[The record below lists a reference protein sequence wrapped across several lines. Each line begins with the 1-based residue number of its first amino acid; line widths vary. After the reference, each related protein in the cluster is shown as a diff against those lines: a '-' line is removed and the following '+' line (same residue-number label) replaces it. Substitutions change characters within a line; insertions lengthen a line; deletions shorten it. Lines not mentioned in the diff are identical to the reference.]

1 VPLPHAG
8 ESAQSARAHSRRERT
23 DASGHPHGRD
33 YARSPLVVTWEVTQ
47 ACALACDHCRAE
59 ATPERNPA
67 ELSTAEARDLFEQV
81 ATFTPQPFLVLSGGD
96 PLERFAEIGVARM
109 ALSLD
114 GATPESHD
122 TFRGEA
128 GTFETAIRAAE
139 HARELGV
146 PIQFNTTVTA
156 ETVSELPG
164 IADIVET
171 YDAAMWEVFFLVPVG
186 RGEQLQQ
193 LSPSRAREVMQ
204 WLSLRSQ
211 DAPFRPVTVEAPFYR
226 RVARQLQDGE
236 AGASGRAVGSTGSPT
251 ARRSLPIGSRIPK
264 PDIARCRT
272 RPVTNTDH
280 PHHELEDVA
289 FGVLTVST
297 SRTLADDESGDAL
310 VAAIEA
316 DGYDVVERDLVT
328 DDREAIRAAVLALI
342 EAGAETVVITGGTG
356 LDPADVTVEAV
367 EELADREIPGFGE
380 LFRMLSYEDIG
391 PRALLS
397 RTYAGVIDTTP
408 VFCLPGNE
416 QAATFGTEEL
426 VLPTIAHILGH
437 THGH

>member
-1 VPLPHAG
+1 MRHSHGDSPAAGSPTHPHAG
-8 ESAQSARAHSRRERT
+8 ESTQSARDGQPKGRT
-23 DASGHPHGRD
+23 DTSGHPHGRD
-33 YARSPLVVTWEVTQ
+33 YATTPLVVTWEVTQ

-96 PLERFAEIGVARM
+96 PLERPDIFELLETAVETGVTPSITPATTARLDREAIERFAEIGVARM

-156 ETVSELPG
+156 ETVSELPD

-211 DAPFRPVTVEAPFYR
+211 DAPFRLVTVEAPFYR

-236 AGASGRAVGSTGSPT
+236 AGASGRPAGSTGAGNGFVFVSHTGDVYPSGFMPLR
-251 ARRSLPIGSRIPK
+251 AGNVREKPLPDIYREADVMQRLRDRQSFDGPCGSCPATPYCGGSR
-264 PDIARCRT
+264 
-272 RPVTNTDH
+272 
-280 PHHELEDVA
+280 
-289 FGVLTVST
+289 
-297 SRTLADDESGDAL
+297 SRA
-310 VAAIEA
+310 
-316 DGYDVVERDLVT
+316 Y
-328 DDREAIRAAVLALI
+328 
-342 EAGAETVVITGGTG
+342 
-356 LDPADVTVEAV
+356 
-367 EELADREIPGFGE
+367 
-380 LFRMLSYEDIG
+380 
-391 PRALLS
+391 
-397 RTYAGVIDTTP
+397 
-408 VFCLPGNE
+408 
-416 QAATFGTEEL
+416 AATGNPRGSDPLCPWAQRTES
-426 VLPTIAHILGH
+426 
-437 THGH
+437 